1 MATGRVQKN
10 GGKIHAA
17 CVGFTPPVY
26 RYKKM
31 GKMVFND
38 QAYAYSSCMSSID
51 VLCDMYPD
59 RAKELRVVQA
69 SYLDAVRHVAK
80 IPGETTVLFSTM
92 ADMVSRI
99 LTFTQLAAFAETVCD
114 QTVRTSSEL

>member
-1 MATGRVQKN
+1 
-10 GGKIHAA
+10 
-17 CVGFTPPVY
+17 
-26 RYKKM
+26 
-31 GKMVFND
+31 MVFND
-38 QAYAYSSCMSSID
+38 QAYAYSSCMSSVD